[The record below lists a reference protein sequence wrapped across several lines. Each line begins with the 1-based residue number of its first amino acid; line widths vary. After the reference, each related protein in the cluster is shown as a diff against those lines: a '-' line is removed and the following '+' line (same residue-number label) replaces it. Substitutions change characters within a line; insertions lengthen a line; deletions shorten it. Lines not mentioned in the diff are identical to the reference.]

1 MASVFK
7 MPMLG
12 NTMEEGT
19 IVQWFKKVGD
29 PVKKGEPLLEIMSDK
44 ANFEVEAETDGI
56 LRAVLAEADATVPV
70 HAPIAI
76 IGTADEP
83 IDGLLSGDVS
93 APAAEPQPA
102 AAPTPAPAMAAQAGS
117 GDGGRVAASPRAR
130 RLAAEKGVDLST
142 LAGSGSGPGGRIL
155 AADVAAAPLASHVRA
170 TPLAARIAEELGVKL
185 EEVAA
190 GPARV
195 RAEDVLRAAQ
205 PSGPQAGAPQPVP
218 ASAGEP
224 TVAEVIPFRGLRK
237 LTADTVT
244 RSRFTAPHITLNMEV
259 DMTAAKSLHAQLVPM
274 VQESHGV
281 KLTITDLLVK
291 AVALALVKHPL
302 CNAALIGDEI
312 RIYADRNV
320 GVAVAA
326 PSGLVVPV
334 IRQADKLSLAEISA
348 RLKELVARAREGKQ
362 TQEDITGGTFTIT
375 NIGMFGVDSFDPII
389 VPPQSCIL
397 GVCRVAEK
405 PVVVAGQIAI
415 RSMMNLSLSFDHRV
429 LDGVPAAQFL
439 QTLKG
444 LLESPLSILV

>member
-29 PVKKGEPLLEIMSDK
+29 PVKKGEPLLEVMSDK
-44 ANFEVEAETDGI
+44 ANFEVEAEADGI
-56 LRAVLAEADATVPV
+56 VRAVLADADATVAV
-70 HAPIAI
+70 HTPICI

-83 IDGLLSGDVS
+83 IDDLLSGDGAS
-93 APAAEPQPA
+93 APQQTTTPVTAS
-102 AAPTPAPAMAAQAGS
+102 APTAEQASAPVVS
-117 GDGGRVAASPRAR
+117 SVAASPRAKK
-130 RLAAEKGVDLST
+130 LAAEKGVDLAT
-142 LAGSGSGPGGRIL
+142 LAAGGSGPGGRIL
-155 AADVAAAPLASHVRA
+155 AADVEAAAIAPGVRA
-170 TPLAARIAEELGVKL
+170 TPLATRIADDLGVRL
-185 EEVAA
+185 AEVAA

-205 PSGPQAGAPQPVP
+205 AAQTAPP
-218 ASAGEP
+218 APAPKPAPPTAGEP
-224 TVAEVIPFRGLRK
+224 AVAEVIPFKGLRK

-259 DMTAAKSLHAQLVPM
+259 DMTGAKALHAQLAQS
-274 VQESHGV
+274 VQETYGV
-281 KLTITDLLVK
+281 KMTLTDLLVK
-291 AVALALVKHPL
+291 AVGKALAKHPL

-312 RIYADRNV
+312 RVYADRNV

-334 IRQADKLSLAEISA
+334 IRQADTLSLVEISSKL
-348 RLKELVARAREGKQ
+348 RELVARCREGKQ
-362 TQEDITGGTFTIT
+362 TQDDISGGTFTIT

-389 VPPQSCIL
+389 VPPQACIL

-405 PVVVAGQIAI
+405 PVVVDGQIVI

-444 LLESPLSILV
+444 LLENPLTILV

>member
-1 MASVFK
+1 
-7 MPMLG
+7 
-12 NTMEEGT
+12 
-19 IVQWFKKVGD
+19 
-29 PVKKGEPLLEIMSDK
+29 
-44 ANFEVEAETDGI
+44 
-56 LRAVLAEADATVPV
+56 
-70 HAPIAI
+70 
-76 IGTADEP
+76 
-83 IDGLLSGDVS
+83 
-93 APAAEPQPA
+93 
-102 AAPTPAPAMAAQAGS
+102 
-117 GDGGRVAASPRAR
+117 
-130 RLAAEKGVDLST
+130 
-142 LAGSGSGPGGRIL
+142 
-155 AADVAAAPLASHVRA
+155 
-170 TPLAARIAEELGVKL
+170 
-185 EEVAA
+185 
-190 GPARV
+190 
-195 RAEDVLRAAQ
+195 
-205 PSGPQAGAPQPVP
+205 
-218 ASAGEP
+218 
-224 TVAEVIPFRGLRK
+224 
-237 LTADTVT
+237 
-244 RSRFTAPHITLNMEV
+244 
-259 DMTAAKSLHAQLVPM
+259 
-274 VQESHGV
+274 
-281 KLTITDLLVK
+281 LLVK

-375 NIGMFGVDSFDPII
+375 NVGMFGVDSFDPII

-405 PVVVAGQIAI
+405 PVVVDGQIAI

>member
-19 IVQWFKKVGD
+19 IVQWFKQVGD

-44 ANFEVEAETDGI
+44 ANFEVEAESDGI
-56 LRAVLAEADATVPV
+56 LRAILAEPDSTVPV

-83 IDGLLSGDVS
+83 IDGLLAGEAGAPVPEPVA
-93 APAAEPQPA
+93 APAKAEQTA
-102 AAPTPAPAMAAQAGS
+102 TTTAVVAS
-117 GDGGRVAASPRAR
+117 GDGGVAASPRAR
-130 RLAAEKGVDLST
+130 KLAAERGVDLAS
-142 LAGSGSGPGGRIL
+142 LAGSGSGPGGRII
-155 AADVAAAPLASHVRA
+155 AADVASAPVAAPVKA
-170 TPLAARIAEELGVKL
+170 TPLATRIAQELGVPL
-185 EEVAA
+185 AQVSAE
-190 GPARV
+190 GGRV

-205 PSGPQAGAPQPVP
+205 PPAPAAPPAPQP
-218 ASAGEP
+218 SAAPGEP
-224 TVAEVIPFRGLRK
+224 AVAEVIPFRGLRK

-259 DMTAAKSLHAQLVPM
+259 DMTEAKALHARLVPM
-274 VQESHGV
+274 VQETHGV
-281 KLTITDLLVK
+281 KLTLTDLLVK
-291 AVALALVKHPL
+291 AVALALTKHPL

-312 RIYADRNV
+312 RVYADRNV

-334 IRQADKLSLAEISA
+334 IRQADKLSLAEIST
-348 RLKELVARAREGKQ
+348 RLKELVARCREGKQ
-362 TQEDITGGTFTIT
+362 TQDDIAGGTFTIT

-397 GVCRVAEK
+397 GVCRVADK
-405 PVVVAGQIAI
+405 PVVVDGQIAI

-429 LDGVPAAQFL
+429 LDGVPGAQFL

-444 LLESPLSILV
+444 LLENPLSILV